1 MNIVTITTLYPNEKQ
16 FRHGIFI
23 ETRLRHLV
31 ATGEIN
37 ARVIAPVPWFPFKS
51 KRFKHYAVYADVPV
65 FEKRHNIEIY
75 HPRYLVIP
83 KIGMLLTPFFMAFT
97 LYKQIK
103 CLQKQQAIDL
113 IDAHYFY
120 PDGVAVALV
129 NKLLKLPFVISARGT
144 DINLIPEY
152 PLPRKMILWAAE
164 QAATSVT
171 VCKALKDSMIDMGA
185 EAKKI
190 HVYRNGVDLE
200 LFCLLNKQQCRE
212 KYQLKQ
218 KTLVS
223 VGHLIERKGHHLII
237 EAMCVLPDYQLLIVG
252 GGEQEIALKKLVQQ
266 LSLTHQVIFL
276 GEQPQSA
283 LPEIYNAADAMILAS
298 SREGWANVLLE
309 SMACG
314 TPVVATNIW
323 GTPEVVQNS
332 DAGILVERSA
342 DMIAEGVKRL
352 FKQYPKRVAT
362 RQYAEQFSWESTT
375 QGLLALFKTILKKKD
390 KR

>member
-1 MNIVTITTLYPNEKQ
+1 MNIVTITTLYPNNKQ

-31 ATGEIN
+31 QTGKVQ

-51 KRFKHYAVYADVPV
+51 ERFKHYAVYADIPHQ
-65 FEKRHNIEIY
+65 EQRHGITIY

-83 KIGMLLTPFFMAFT
+83 KIGMLLTPFFMAIS

-103 CLQKQQAIDL
+103 QLQKQQAIDL

-129 NKLLKLPFVISARGT
+129 NKCLKIPFTVSARGT

-152 PLPRKMILWAAE
+152 FLPRKMILWAAA
-164 QAATSVT
+164 QAQASVT
-171 VCKALKDSMIDMGA
+171 VCKALKDSMVTMGA
-185 EAKKI
+185 EEAKI

-200 LFCLLNKQQCRE
+200 LFRLLDKEQCKK
-212 KYQLKQ
+212 KYNLHK

-237 EAMCVLPDYQLLIVG
+237 QALVSLPDYQLLIVG
-252 GGEQEIALKKLVQQ
+252 GGEQEQALKQQ
-266 LSLTHQVIFL
+266 VHALNLNDRVIFL
-276 GEQPQSA
+276 GEKPQQELSA
-283 LPEIYNAADAMILAS
+283 IYNAADAMILAS

-314 TPVVATNIW
+314 TPVVATDIW
-323 GTPEVVQNS
+323 GTPEVVQKPEAGVLVKRTS
-332 DAGILVERSA
+332 DAIANGVMQLFA
-342 DMIAEGVKRL
+342 D
-352 FKQYPKRVAT
+352 YPTRAAT
-362 RQYAEQFSWESTT
+362 RKYAEQFSWASTT
-375 QGLLALFKTILKKKD
+375 EGLLKLFKACVK
-390 KR
+390 